1 MSQLSYLYRR
11 LALVTFVILLCLSI
25 WVIDVRVKITKN
37 HQTSTVSFTFKTLM
51 SPALEQASH
60 SSLRDN
66 TSHKGD
72 SLQPVYS
79 NKFSRDGLVSR
90 KFTINNVVSG
100 LPNQSALSNSL
111 KNTSGTTPMHMKA
124 YCIKLTQGTATNSLL
139 KWAAQHHPPK
149 QKERQYIDSI
159 WTSCD
164 NFLHFSD
171 YIQKPLNSQEESF
184 PIAYSIVVY
193 KDPAQVERL
202 LHAIY
207 RPQNH
212 YCIHVDSK
220 VSKLHAWSNPIIR
233 WISGAILIN
242 VI

>member
-11 LALVTFVILLCLSI
+11 LALVTFIILLCLSI
-25 WVIDVRVKITKN
+25 WVINVRVKMKKN
-37 HQTSTVSFTFKTLM
+37 HQKSTVSFALKTLM
-51 SPALEQASH
+51 SPVLKHASH
-60 SSLRDN
+60 FSVHDD
-66 TSHKGD
+66 TFHKGD
-72 SLQPVYS
+72 DQQPMYS
-79 NKFSRDGLVSR
+79 NKSSRDRFVSR
-90 KFTINNVVSG
+90 KLTINNVVSV
-100 LPNQSALSNSL
+100 LPNQSVLSNSL
-111 KNTSGTTPMHMKA
+111 KNTSGTSSMHMKD
-124 YCIKLTQGTATNSLL
+124 YCMKLTQGTATNSLL

-164 NFLHFSD
+164 NFLHLSD

-220 VSKLHAWSNPIIR
+220 VSKLPAWSNPIFR
-233 WISGAILIN
+233 WMSGAILIN